1 MSAPK
6 LIAAVTA
13 ALAVTACAGNPT
25 TGTGPKEN
33 TGTLVGALTG
43 AAIGSTIGG
52 SAGSRIA
59 ASVAGA
65 AIGGLIGNRIGAA
78 LDDDDRQRAYAAQME
93 ALETGPS
100 GAPVTW
106 SNPDSG
112 RHGTVVPGPAYQQNG
127 MNCRQYTHT
136 VYIDGQ
142 PQTARGTACRNPDG
156 TWNPIG

>member
-1 MSAPK
+1 MSATK
-6 LIAAVTA
+6 LVAAAMMGLTLV
-13 ALAVTACAGNPT
+13 ACAGNPQ

-33 TGTLVGALTG
+33 TGTLVGALSG

-52 SAGSRIA
+52 STGSRIA

-100 GAPVTW
+100 GAPVAW

-136 VYIDGQ
+136 IYIEGK